1 MGNAARN
8 ATKVVAPARG
18 IAAGVKSKNKHLQE
32 FENMKNQYK
41 KRKGESLFSLCVCL
55 FDCLFVC
62 LFDCLFI
69 CIYNT
74 NMRALRVKEDPW

>member
-1 MGNAARN
+1 MINLLLIFFVIISPQNENSRKPGKIGVGNAARN

-41 KRKGESLFSLCVCL
+41 KRKGESLLS
-55 FDCLFVC
+55 
-62 LFDCLFI
+62 
-69 CIYNT
+69 
-74 NMRALRVKEDPW
+74 